1 MRKLSVFERAFLAAV
16 FLASPVYPALS
27 APVYAQ
33 GTAGTAPPAARS
45 AAGSQESA
53 LVGKGKERFQAY
65 KCYDCHGEKGEGTPD
80 APDLTHS
87 KLTAEQVSK
96 FLQKPSVDADNK
108 GMPDV
113 PTDSPDHQ
121 PLVAFVMSLRAKGS
135 ALAGNQPAGKH
146 SAGAPASSVSKPAAS
161 AGPSTQKAGPSAAG
175 GQQTDLVAKGKE
187 RFQAYKCYDC
197 HGEKGEGTPDA
208 PDLTHSKLTAEQVSK
223 FLQKP
228 SVDADNKGMPD
239 VPTDSPDH
247 KPLVAYVMSLRAK

>member
-1 MRKLSVFERAFLAAV
+1 MRKLGVFECAFLAAA
-16 FLASPVYPALS
+16 FLASSLY

-33 GTAGTAPPAARS
+33 GPAGTAPSASRS
-45 AAGSQESA
+45 AAGGGQSA
-53 LVGKGKERFQAY
+53 LAAKGKERFQAY
-65 KCYDCHGEKGEGTPD
+65 KCYDCHGENGEGTDD
-80 APDLTHS
+80 APNLTRS

-96 FLQKPSVDADNK
+96 FLQKPSVDAENK

-121 PLVAFVMSLRAKGS
+121 PLVAFVMSLRAKG
-135 ALAGNQPAGKH
+135 NQATGKQ
-146 SAGAPASSVSKPAAS
+146 SAGAPASSASKPAAS
-161 AGPSTQKAGPSAAG
+161 TAKPVASAPKSGAPAASAQKA
-175 GQQTDLVAKGKE
+175 LVAQGKA

-197 HGEKGEGTPDA
+197 HGQNGEGTDDA
-208 PDLTHSKLTAEQVSK
+208 PNLTRSKLTAEQVSK

-228 SVDADNKGMPD
+228 SVDAENKGMPD